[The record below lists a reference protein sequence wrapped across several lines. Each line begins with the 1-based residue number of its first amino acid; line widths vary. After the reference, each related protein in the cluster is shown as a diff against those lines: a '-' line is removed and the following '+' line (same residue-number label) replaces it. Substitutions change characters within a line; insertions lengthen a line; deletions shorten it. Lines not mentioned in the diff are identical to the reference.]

1 MFTRL
6 LTRSPAVVVSW
17 LLLAG
22 GCVNL
27 TPPWAGGT
35 DAVAQAG
42 GAIQDGTI
50 GTTDSSFGGTFAT
63 GGSLAGGARGG
74 DDALGV
80 GGAAGGAQDDG
91 ALVTGAGGAGDTPVI
106 GGTLGT
112 GGTIATGAG
121 GNTATAGT
129 PATGGI
135 PAAGGAKTGGAG
147 GATAT
152 GGSSTAADAKFDQAQ
167 KNDTTTGPEVVPP
180 ADAGADAPD
189 APAGPDLATDPAVGV
204 PTQGLVAYYPC
215 EQATGTTL
223 PDLSGKNHDGTLA
236 GATGF
241 AAGQVGNAL
250 VLTATNGIDGGTSS
264 GGYATLAAGL
274 LLGATEM
281 TVSAWFK
288 INSTV
293 GYDNFQRVFDFGT
306 SSSTSSMYFTP
317 RNASGLPQ
325 FTIRFRPEAG
335 AEIKQDLIST
345 GSAIAANVWYHVAVL
360 LDATGGHIYLNG
372 VSVASSTTMTMRPA
386 DLGAMPNNWIGR
398 SEFPNDPYFD
408 GMIDEFRVYNRG
420 LTSSEIA
427 TLFAAR

>member
-1 MFTRL
+1 MPLGIRQFTFRTEPGGILPALPRVIRMFTRL
-6 LTRSPAVVVSW
+6 LTRSPVVVVSW

-91 ALVTGAGGAGDTPVI
+91 ALVTGAGGAG
-106 GGTLGT
+106 
-112 GGTIATGAG
+112 
-121 GNTATAGT
+121 
-129 PATGGI
+129 
-135 PAAGGAKTGGAG
+135 

-180 ADAGADAPD
+180 ADAGVDAPD

-408 GMIDEFRVYNRG
+408 GMIDEFRIYNRG